1 MSLRD
6 AWEQHAADWVEW
18 ARAPDHDTYW
28 RFHRDAFFSVVPP
41 PGRRTLD
48 MGCGEG
54 RVSRDLAALG
64 HRVVG
69 VDLSPTLVRAAH
81 EHPQPL
87 AAARADAA
95 RLPFADQTFDVVVA
109 FMALHD
115 MDEPAAAMAE
125 VARVLQAG
133 GRAAV
138 AVVHPIN
145 SAGEFEGERGKNDA
159 PFVMSGS
166 YLAGHRYE
174 MDVERN
180 GRSMTFVSQH
190 HSLDAYSRIIEPTGL
205 LIETLREPPTPD
217 PADRWS
223 RVPLFLH
230 LLMVKPG

>member
-28 RFHRDAFFSVVPP
+28 RFHRDGFFALVPP

-69 VDLSPTLVRAAH
+69 VDLSLTLVRAARD
-81 EHPQPL
+81 HPQPV
-87 AAARADAA
+87 AVARADAA
-95 RLPFADQTFDVVVA
+95 CLPFADHSFDLVVA
-109 FMALHD
+109 FMTLHD
-115 MDEPAAAMAE
+115 MDEPASAVSE
-125 VARVLQAG
+125 LARVLQPG
-133 GRAAV
+133 GQAAV

-145 SAGEFEGERGKNDA
+145 SAGEFVGDRGTDDR
-159 PFVMSGS
+159 PFVINGS

-174 MDVERN
+174 MEAERD

-190 HSLDAYSRIIEPTGL
+190 HSLAAYSRMIEPTGL
-205 LIETLREPPTPD
+205 LIEALREPPTPD

-230 LLMVKPG
+230 LCLVKPS